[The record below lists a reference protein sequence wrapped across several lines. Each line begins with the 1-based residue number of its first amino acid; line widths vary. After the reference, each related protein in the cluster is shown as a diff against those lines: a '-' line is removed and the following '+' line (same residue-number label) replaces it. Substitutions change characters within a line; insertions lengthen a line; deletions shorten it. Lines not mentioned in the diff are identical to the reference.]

1 MKVMEATRRSI
12 PKLDQLTEKVKS
24 TLLQHDSWHVPDKQI
39 HRWEGEGGAE
49 HPAQAAAE
57 T

>member
-1 MKVMEATRRSI
+1 MKVMDAGA
-12 PKLDQLTEKVKS
+12 PKFDQLTEKVKS